1 MPIITENNYTFTSAD
16 GATPIHVRE
25 WVPDCDINGVVQLA
39 HGINEYIGRYAA
51 FRALP
56 GLEGLR
62 RRGQRPPRPRR
73 ERARPGVR
81 RLLRAGGRLVQ
92 GHGGHRDS
100 CASLTA
106 EKWPDVPYFLFG
118 HSMGSFLART
128 HMIRYPE
135 APLAGVIL
143 SGTGQ
148 PPEARGGRGPL
159 PLRRRH
165 AQKRPHAPQRDHLQR
180 RLRQLQQGL

>member
-25 WVPDCDINGVVQLA
+25 WVPDCDINGVVQLS
-39 HGINEYIGRYAA
+39 HGINEYIGRYADFA
-51 FRALP
+51 RFLASKGFVVVGNDHLGHGESVLGP
-56 GLEGLR
+56 EYVGFFAMEDGWYKVTADIETLR
-62 RRGQRPPRPRR
+62 R
-73 ERARPGVR
+73 
-81 RLLRAGGRLVQ
+81 
-92 GHGGHRDS
+92 
-100 CASLTA
+100 LTA

-128 HMIRYPE
+128 HLIRYPE

-148 PPEARGGRGPL
+148 PPEPVWAIQ
-159 PLRRRH
+159 
-165 AQKRPHAPQRDHLQR
+165 AAI
-180 RLRQLQQGL
+180 